1 MVAILGQGRIPKA
14 PQQEQGQQNPHES
27 SSVRHRFAA
36 CPQRAHYYKS
46 ARLEKRASPVK
57 KNEKKNEKPLLE
69 LLHPRMEIPALSTPT
84 LRRLLMP
91 RSKNSSTLGF
101 ALSGTLATSERQGR
115 FKKRFALIGIFC
127 LTLKGRLF

>member
-14 PQQEQGQQNPHES
+14 PQQEQGQQNPHER
-27 SSVRHRFAA
+27 SSVRHRFPA

-57 KNEKKNEKPLLE
+57 KSEKPLLE

-115 FKKRFALIGIFC
+115 FKKRFALIGI
-127 LTLKGRLF
+127 